1 MRKYILI
8 LTTLFY
14 TVLANAQT
22 TGTVLYST
30 DFSKGISADF
40 VNPGAWVKTN
50 GGITSTMK
58 GLNNYLLLNRQYG
71 INTRKLSVKVT
82 VGSDTKFNLFTMEI
96 DRTHQWGTLIQADV
110 KAGVLRIYKPY
121 NADNPIYPE
130 VLTEHPYAFAAGHE
144 YTLEMMRDYYKN
156 KFIIIDNSTGVTDTT
171 VSPGQSSGL
180 LRDAFAI
187 ATESGAAPIVKQF
200 TITAQF
206 KPRIKVLFIG
216 DSITE
221 GLSSYPD
228 FFSQH
233 GTFAISGRSAGIV
246 SGVQNRVLS
255 EIAILKPKYVSI
267 MIGTNGFNTVE
278 NLTQVCTDI
287 IKLGVTPI
295 LNNIPWKTPASVVG
309 DNEII
314 ATVRKNLKLKGAAFD
329 AATSVDGLNMQ
340 QDLSLYNKDGVH
352 PNALGIQKMFE
363 RFKKDL
369 PQLFN

>member
-1 MRKYILI
+1 MKKYILI
-8 LTTLFY
+8 IIAVGYAALG
-14 TVLANAQT
+14 NAQT
-22 TGTVLYST
+22 TPTVLYNT
-30 DFSKGISADF
+30 DFSKGISPDF
-40 VNPGAWVKTN
+40 VNPGAWVKTK
-50 GGITSTMK
+50 GGIMPTMK
-58 GLNNYLLLNRQYG
+58 GLNTYLLLNRQYS

-82 VGSDTKFNLFTMEI
+82 LGSDTKLNLLTMEL
-96 DRTHQWGTLIQADV
+96 DRYHMLGTIIQADV

-121 NADNPIYPE
+121 NVDNPVYPE

-156 KFIIIDNSTGVTDTT
+156 KFIIIDNLTGVADTT

-180 LRDAFAI
+180 LRDGFAI
-187 ATESGAAPIVKQF
+187 SNESGAAPIVKEF
-200 TITAQF
+200 TVTTQF

-221 GLSSYPD
+221 GLSSFPD
-228 FFSQH
+228 AFSQH

-255 EIAILKPKYVSI
+255 EIAVLKPKYVSI

-287 IKLGVTPI
+287 LKLGVTPI
-295 LNNIPWKTPASVVG
+295 LNNIPWKTPASVVR
-309 DNEII
+309 DNEVI
-314 ATVRKNLKLKGAAFD
+314 ATVRKNLRLKGAAFD
-329 AATSVDGLNMQ
+329 AATSVDGLNVQ
-340 QDLSLYNKDGVH
+340 QDLTLYNKDGVH

-369 PQLFN
+369 PELFN